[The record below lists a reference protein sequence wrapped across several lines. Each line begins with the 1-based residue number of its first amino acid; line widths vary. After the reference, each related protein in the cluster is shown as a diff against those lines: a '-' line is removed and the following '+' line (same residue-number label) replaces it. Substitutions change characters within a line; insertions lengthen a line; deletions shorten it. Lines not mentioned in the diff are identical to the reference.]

1 MKVFAWY
8 FALVNT
14 CHSLRWHM
22 HGNGFAQRNC
32 YRNCLTESGHKI
44 GTALAGGNGIY
55 KLMKI
60 MLICVDL
67 CQTHVRNWEQG
78 LTVSVGAR
86 VGNRHLGTGVMRVGI
101 RVGMCVGV
109 GACA

>member
-44 GTALAGGNGIY
+44 GTALAGGNGIN

-60 MLICVDL
+60 MLICVRSMYE
-67 CQTHVRNWEQG
+67 TGNKVA
-78 LTVSVGAR
+78 LTDSVGAR